1 MSDVVFEAATSADAA
16 AILALLDEAGLTSEG
31 LLEHLPHAI
40 VARKVG
46 RLVGMAALE
55 VYADG
60 ALLRSVAVHATE
72 RGSGLGHRLTE
83 RALSTAQEH
92 QVPAIYLLTLTA
104 ERFFPRFGFEQIT
117 RADVPAS
124 VQESVEF
131 KSACPASAIVMR
143 KHLREPATEN
153 R

>member
-1 MSDVVFEAATSADAA
+1 MTDCVFEAAAPTDTQ
-16 AILALLDEAGLTSEG
+16 AILALLVQAGLPTEG

-40 VARKVG
+40 VARKGG
-46 RLVGMAALE
+46 RLVGIAALE
-55 VYADG
+55 IYADG
-60 ALLRSVAVHATE
+60 ALLRSVAVEATA

-83 RALSTAQEH
+83 RALKSADARQLSA
-92 QVPAIYLLTLTA
+92 VYLLTTTA